1 MGTGGFGADSYD
13 EEPLLQELGINFLH
27 IRDKTLA
34 VLNIARPVSSNL
46 MDDTDLAGPLVF
58 CLLFGS
64 FLLMVG
70 AGAEADLNELRFWL
84 FRLWMSS
91 TLLMLPPLSSERE
104 ITIWVCLRRCNDWM
118 YWVAH
123 GAVTSWDAISCF
135 KYGRP
140 SPSAHPECI
149 FLPR

>member
-1 MGTGGFGADSYD
+1 MGTGGFGADGYD
-13 EEPLLQELGINFLH
+13 EEPLLQELGINFQH

-70 AGAEADLNELRFWL
+70 ADLKLK
-84 FRLWMSS
+84 FRPCRSR
-91 TLLMLPPLSSERE
+91 TLLTPLSLPPQFLERE
-104 ITIWVCLRRCNDWM
+104 IAIWLCLRRRNDRM
-118 YWVAH
+118 YWVTH
-123 GAVTSWDAISCF
+123 GATTSWGAKWCF
-135 KYGRP
+135 
-140 SPSAHPECI
+140 
-149 FLPR
+149 